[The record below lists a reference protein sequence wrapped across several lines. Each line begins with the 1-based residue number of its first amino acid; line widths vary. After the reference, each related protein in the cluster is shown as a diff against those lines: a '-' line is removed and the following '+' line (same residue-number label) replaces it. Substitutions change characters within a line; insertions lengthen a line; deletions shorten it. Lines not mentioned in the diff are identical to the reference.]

1 MKFKLKKS
9 VKAQKGFTLVEL
21 SVVVL
26 VAGLMLTAVMRGQS
40 MLETARAQKLA
51 NDIKNIEALIGN
63 YETAKGRLPGDCN
76 SDGLIGVNLNDG
88 DGTILTTLT
97 YASTAPFQLARA
109 ILYSNSGVATT
120 AATGVEGSIIGNELH
135 CPAVAGTAANE
146 ANANIWVNDLRAG
159 NFIGVNTVPRLFA
172 KHIGED
178 MVFVGTWR
186 DTLTA
191 ENYNAMTLANVP
203 ANIAQRVMFNIN
215 GSDST
220 TDMGQM
226 RVFNAAASGTYLTN
240 AFTGTTT
247 GSVVNLVYFYRN
259 QPRSAAN
266 VSGS

>member
-1 MKFKLKKS
+1 MKFQLKKS

-26 VAGLMLTAVMRGQS
+26 VAGLMLTAVMKGQS
-40 MLETARAQKLA
+40 MLETARAQKMS
-51 NDIKNIEALIGN
+51 NDIKNIEALIGG

-76 SDGLIGVNLNDG
+76 SDGLIGVNLNTAG
-88 DGTILTTLT
+88 ATTVLTDLS
-97 YASTAPFQLARA
+97 YASTVAAQTTRA
-109 ILYSNSGVATT
+109 TLYSNSGAATT
-120 AATGVEGSIIGNELH
+120 VASEGAGHELHCAATGGL
-135 CPAVAGTAANE
+135 AATE
-146 ANANIWVNDLRAG
+146 ADANIWINDLRSG

-178 MVFVGTWR
+178 MVYVGTWT
-186 DTLTA
+186 DTLTG
-191 ENYNAMTLANVP
+191 ENYNAMTLTNVP
-203 ANIAQRVMFNIN
+203 ANMAQRVMQSIN

-226 RVFNAAASGTYLTN
+226 RVFNGATSGTYVPN
-240 AFTGTTT
+240 AFTGTTS

-266 VSGS
+266 VTSS